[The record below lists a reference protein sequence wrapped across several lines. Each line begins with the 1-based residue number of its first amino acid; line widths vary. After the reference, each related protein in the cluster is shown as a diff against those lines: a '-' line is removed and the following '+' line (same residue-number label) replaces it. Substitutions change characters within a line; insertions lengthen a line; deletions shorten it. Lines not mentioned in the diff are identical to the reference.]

1 MFFGNSSDLLLTNFS
16 GPISPYSSPETPNY
30 TYKSNT
36 SGRDASSVPRR
47 HIDYPT
53 PNNPSILGP
62 RVPPPQPAE
71 FRSCLSTRAQEFV
84 TINQGDYAGCE
95 KYMKQNPEILDED
108 EEDLLEEAFAAMTVG
123 KESYAMCCVQQSLL
137 LRDCRKMT
145 SGNDREDYFTG
156 LIEQENQAML
166 RFFRD
171 RDQEMT
177 RLQSRVQNSSH
188 RPTSQGTD
196 LTSSLGG
203 LSFTEPPGRHSS
215 GYLGPPFSNP
225 QRESFTGN
233 NFRNRAGAAN
243 RHPTV
248 SSASDA
254 STYLG
259 AGSVAEAID
268 DRYRVRD
275 NGTKF
280 FTFGRVFATLWH
292 SGTGISKQDP
302 KRGDQVKP
310 GRFGEPI
317 HSKIQR
323 MAVVKED
330 HGFCWCIPINTYN
343 GKGVGKPGFNDRDIR
358 AHAIIYMAGCPS
370 EEAKGEP
377 KMSKKPIEVNSAGP
391 DQKLDPMSR
400 IHFGKVHT
408 VEHNVKVMN
417 VGNITKKSLE
427 YFEAYWNS
435 KAEEENRRPK

>member
-1 MFFGNSSDLLLTNFS
+1 MTNFS

-36 SGRDASSVPRR
+36 SGRDGSSVPRR
-47 HIDYPT
+47 HIEYPT
-53 PNNPSILGP
+53 PNNPSILGS
-62 RVPPPQPAE
+62 RIPPPQPAE

-84 TINQGDYAGCE
+84 AINLGDYAGCE
-95 KYMKQNPEILDED
+95 KYIKQNPEILDED

-137 LRDCRKMT
+137 LRDCKEVSSGKERK
-145 SGNDREDYFTG
+145 DYFTG
-156 LIEQENQAML
+156 LIEQENQAMR

-188 RPTSQGTD
+188 RPTTQGPG
-196 LTSSLGG
+196 LTGSLGG
-203 LSFTEPPGRHSS
+203 LSFDEPSVRPSS
-215 GYLGPPFSNP
+215 GHLGTPFSNHQP
-225 QRESFTGN
+225 QIRI
-233 NFRNRAGAAN
+233 RAGAAN

-248 SSASDA
+248 SSTSDA

-259 AGSVAEAID
+259 PGSVAEAID
-268 DRYRVRD
+268 DRYHVRD

-292 SGTGISKQDP
+292 SSIGVSKQEP

-343 GKGVGKPGFNDRDIR
+343 GKGVAKSGFNPRDIH
-358 AHAIIYMAGCPS
+358 AHAIIYMAGSPS
-370 EEAKGEP
+370 EGAKGEP
-377 KMSKKPIEVNSAGP
+377 KMSKKPIEVNPAGP

-400 IHFGKVHT
+400 VHFGKVHT

-417 VGNITKKSLE
+417 VGQITRNSLQH
-427 YFEAYWNS
+427 FEGYWNN
-435 KAEEENRRPK
+435 KAVEENRHADR